1 MKIIVL
7 LQIFLIWA
15 IVFWVYNLVARRD
28 GRAPIDDIGIW
39 WLSVFLLYSTLPP
52 LAWLVQGGSYG
63 PLSGRL
69 YNLQPK
75 TQEVIYLLSIALAY
89 IFGFLSVF
97 LVFLKQ
103 VRPPSLAAQ
112 AHIGNSKMAGA
123 AVIIFLSSL
132 IGIILSMSG
141 LIRSADSYADS
152 YVVAYELP
160 RSLRQLIKIVGGFST
175 AASLVLIVALFQRWP
190 KYRFIFL
197 CYLFSIILAI
207 NPEGGRGK
215 IVTPLLSLIVAWHV
229 LIRPISNKK
238 VLIGGFFGLLG
249 FLVLGVLRNI
259 RSLTEVGSVGF
270 EGIGVGEFDALWANA
285 IELLQEKKIGQIN
298 INFETR
304 FGEILNFVPSQLLWY
319 EKLSL
324 NDWYLNNFYPGLK
337 EETGTGWVF
346 GAISQAVIGGG
357 LIEAVIRG
365 VMIGAL
371 AGWLMKWVRKATT
384 AWWRFPLHLFL
395 LMGVFSGIR
404 ETTFIQFDGLVQVW
418 LIAPIL
424 ITLIGD
430 SFTKKKDIKN
440 DILKPDPLLS
450 SRKELI

>member
-1 MKIIVL
+1 MKLIVL

-15 IVFWVYNLVARRD
+15 LVLWVYKLVARRD

-52 LAWLVQGGSYG
+52 LAWIVQGGAYG

-69 YNLQPK
+69 YNLQPT

-89 IFGFLSVF
+89 IFGFISVF
-97 LVFLKQ
+97 LVFLKR
-103 VRPPSLAAQ
+103 VRPPTIVAQ
-112 AHIGNSKMAGA
+112 ARIGDSNMAGA
-123 AVIIFLSSL
+123 AVIVLIASL
-132 IGIILSMSG
+132 IGVILSMSG

-160 RSLRQLIKIVGGFST
+160 RALRQLIKIVGGFSG
-175 AASLVLIVALFQRWP
+175 AATLVLMVAIFQRWP

-197 CYLFSIILAI
+197 CYLLSIILAI

-215 IVTPLLSLIVAWHV
+215 IVTPLLSMIVAWHV
-229 LIRPISNKK
+229 LIRPIPTKK
-238 VLIGGFFGLLG
+238 VFIGAFFGLLF

-259 RSLTEVGSVGF
+259 NSVTEVGALGF
-270 EGIGVGEFDALWANA
+270 QGIGVGEFDALWANA
-285 IELLQEKKIGQIN
+285 IELLQAKKIGQIN

-304 FGEILNFVPSQLLWY
+304 FGEILNFIPSQLLWY

-357 LIEAVIRG
+357 LFEAFIRG
-365 VMIGAL
+365 VIIGAL
-371 AGWLMKWVRKATT
+371 AGWIMKWVRTSRS

-395 LMGVFSGIR
+395 LLGVFSGIR
-404 ETTFIQFDGLVQVW
+404 ETTFIQFIGVVQVW
-418 LIAPIL
+418 LFVPIL

-430 SFTKKKDIKN
+430 SFTKKRDIKN
-440 DILKPDPLLS
+440 DILKPDPLLPS
-450 SRKELI
+450 NKS